1 MSRRQGDALK
11 AEHALLP
18 AVHAASRIA
27 EIMPWGG
34 TSTASLLK
42 RLPAA
47 TSLSVTEL
55 SQHNISFISE
65 RLVQEGHAPERV
77 TYMLMRGGILPYDT
91 ASLDLVILP
100 QVIEHMPDPQAMLN
114 EARRVLAPG
123 GHLLIS
129 TRNIDSAYG
138 EMWQTL
144 ESRGQVP
151 NQGPFTP
158 CPAIEVSAWL
168 SSRFDIEEEIGIGI
182 EATGDTSVLRDE
194 LRFGCR
200 LYAAR
205 GRRDRT

>member
-1 MSRRQGDALK
+1 M
-11 AEHALLP
+11 
-18 AVHAASRIA
+18 
-27 EIMPWGG
+27 
-34 TSTASLLK
+34 
-42 RLPAA
+42 
-47 TSLSVTEL
+47 TEL

-65 RLVQEGHAPERV
+65 RLVQEGYALERV

-100 QVIEHMPDPQAMLN
+100 QVIEQMPDPQAMLN

-138 EMWQTL
+138 EMWRTL

-158 CPAIEVSAWL
+158 CSAIEVSAWL
-168 SSRFDIEEEIGIGI
+168 SSRFDIEEEIGIDT
-182 EATGDTSVLRDE
+182 EATGDASVLRDE
-194 LRFGCR
+194 SRSGCR

-205 GRRDRT
+205 CRRDRT